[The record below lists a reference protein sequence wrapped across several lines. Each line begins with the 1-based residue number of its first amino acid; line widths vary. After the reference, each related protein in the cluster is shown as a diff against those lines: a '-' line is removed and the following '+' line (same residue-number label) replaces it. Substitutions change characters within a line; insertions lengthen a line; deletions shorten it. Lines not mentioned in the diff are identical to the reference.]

1 MALKLLV
8 DTSVWLDLAKDYRQQ
23 PVIAALED
31 LVAAGEIELIV
42 PQVLLDE
49 FARNKER
56 VAIDATRSLQ
66 SHFNLVRDAVN
77 RFGEESEK
85 AATLKSLN
93 EVDYAAIM
101 RGEAVNDSISRIEK
115 LLASVAA
122 LPITDEV
129 KARVTDRAIA
139 NRAPYHRSK
148 NSAGDAILIEIYAD
162 HVAADRPADM
172 RLAFVTHNVRD
183 FSDATGDQRKPHPDL
198 LPLFDGIVST
208 YSISLIDV
216 IKEVDEDLLADH
228 DLEFSGMFQPRR
240 LSEVMEAE
248 HLLFRQ
254 VWYNRHWNMRAQ
266 IDQGEVHVVP
276 EANYSTKP
284 YRPDQVL
291 DTVWERA
298 LAAAKRTEDE
308 VGAENLGP
316 WDDFEWGM
324 LNGKLSAL
332 RWVMGDE
339 WDMLDT

>member
-23 PVIAALED
+23 PVIVALED
-31 LVAAGEIELIV
+31 LAAAGEIELIV

-66 SHFNLVRDAVN
+66 SHFNLVRDAV
-77 RFGEESEK
+77 
-85 AATLKSLN
+85 KSLN
-93 EVDYAAIM
+93 EVDHAAIM

-122 LPITDEV
+122 LPLTDEV

-183 FSDATGDQRKPHPDL
+183 FSDATGDRENRTRTYCR
-198 LPLFDGIVST
+198 FST
-208 YSISLIDV
+208 ASS
-216 IKEVDEDLLADH
+216 
-228 DLEFSGMFQPRR
+228 RR
-240 LSEVMEAE
+240 TRS
-248 HLLFRQ
+248 
-254 VWYNRHWNMRAQ
+254 
-266 IDQGEVHVVP
+266 P
-276 EANYSTKP
+276 
-284 YRPDQVL
+284 
-291 DTVWERA
+291 
-298 LAAAKRTEDE
+298 
-308 VGAENLGP
+308 
-316 WDDFEWGM
+316 
-324 LNGKLSAL
+324 
-332 RWVMGDE
+332 
-339 WDMLDT
+339 